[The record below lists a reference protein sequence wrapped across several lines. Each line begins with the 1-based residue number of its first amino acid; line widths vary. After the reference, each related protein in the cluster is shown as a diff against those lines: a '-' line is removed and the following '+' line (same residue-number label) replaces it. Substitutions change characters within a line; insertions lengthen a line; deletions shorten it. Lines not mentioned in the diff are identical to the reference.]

1 MEPRGGAGHVEARA
15 LHGARFRYFD
25 FVMVAFVVV
34 LLLSN
39 VIGAEKRSFVD
50 LPGIGP
56 WPFGAGILFFP
67 ISYVIDDV
75 LTEVYG
81 FARARRAIWA
91 GFAALLFMAVMEW
104 TVVHLPVRRGWT
116 GQPAYERV
124 FGSGWRIIL
133 ASMAAFFVG
142 DFLNSVVLAKMKIWT
157 KGKHLWTRTIGSTI
171 VGEGADSLIFYPLAF
186 YGMPDWPVAA
196 LGAVMLSQFVL
207 KVGWEVVLTPVTY
220 AVVGWLKRRE
230 GVDVYDVGTDFTPF
244 TARRLNRSLAFND
257 GRSRATRGSRMR
269 SFRLAIAA
277 ALLASAAA
285 QATTVIIYR
294 RADDPRSIYRVF
306 DTPGPDRV
314 LMCMAPPVDQR
325 LHAKLHLKRA
335 RYAAT
340 VSSSPSNSRRPS
352 VPPCA
357 GSTTRSG
364 CGIRPSTLP
373 ASLRIPAMS
382 RAEPL
387 TSSR

>member
-1 MEPRGGAGHVEARA
+1 MKAEGEGLRHIEARA
-15 LHGARFRYFD
+15 LQGARFRYFD

-104 TVVHLPVRRGWT
+104 TVVHLPVGEGWT
-116 GQPAYERV
+116 GQAAYERV

-133 ASMAAFFVG
+133 ASMTAFFVG

-157 KGKHLWTRTIGSTI
+157 DGKYLWTRTIGSTV

-186 YGMPDWPVAA
+186 YGMPDWPIAA

-207 KVGWEVVLTPVTY
+207 KVSWEALLTPVTY
-220 AVVGWLKRRE
+220 AVVGWLKKRE

-244 TARRLNRSLAFND
+244 TVND
-257 GRSRATRGSRMR
+257 
-269 SFRLAIAA
+269 
-277 ALLASAAA
+277 
-285 QATTVIIYR
+285 
-294 RADDPRSIYRVF
+294 
-306 DTPGPDRV
+306 
-314 LMCMAPPVDQR
+314 
-325 LHAKLHLKRA
+325 
-335 RYAAT
+335 
-340 VSSSPSNSRRPS
+340 
-352 VPPCA
+352 
-357 GSTTRSG
+357 
-364 CGIRPSTLP
+364 
-373 ASLRIPAMS
+373 
-382 RAEPL
+382 
-387 TSSR
+387 

>member
-1 MEPRGGAGHVEARA
+1 MKAEGEGLRHVEARA
-15 LHGARFRYFD
+15 MHGARFRYFD

-39 VIGAEKRSFVD
+39 VIGAEKRSYLT

-67 ISYVIDDV
+67 VSYVIDDI

-104 TVVHLPVRRGWT
+104 TVVHLPVAAGWT

-124 FGSGWRIIL
+124 FGSGSRINF
-133 ASMAAFFVG
+133 ASIPAFFVG

-157 KGKHLWTRTIGSTI
+157 AGKHLWTRTIGSTI

-186 YGMPDWPVAA
+186 YGMADWPPSA
-196 LGAVMLSQFVL
+196 LLAVMLSQFIL
-207 KVGWEVVLTPVTY
+207 KVGWEVILTPVTY

-244 TARRLNRSLAFND
+244 TAD
-257 GRSRATRGSRMR
+257 
-269 SFRLAIAA
+269 I
-277 ALLASAAA
+277 
-285 QATTVIIYR
+285 
-294 RADDPRSIYRVF
+294 
-306 DTPGPDRV
+306 
-314 LMCMAPPVDQR
+314 
-325 LHAKLHLKRA
+325 
-335 RYAAT
+335 
-340 VSSSPSNSRRPS
+340 
-352 VPPCA
+352 
-357 GSTTRSG
+357 
-364 CGIRPSTLP
+364 
-373 ASLRIPAMS
+373 
-382 RAEPL
+382 
-387 TSSR
+387 